1 MADLLRSRNVTLML
15 ATCVLFGFVLGLG
28 QLVVPL
34 YTLTLSDSPLVLAA
48 VVGVFPLTG
57 VLLSLATGGI
67 SEFLGSRAM
76 IVSAFGLMGAGCLV
90 LAAARSW
97 HVLLVGQF
105 LLGLGD
111 VSFWVPAFAFL
122 SHLAPPGRQYAVQA
136 LGSSAQQAGT
146 IVGPFVGGLLI
157 RMAGFPPAFL
167 LGAALAAAGLLT
179 GICLKRVGEAD
190 RDRPTFAHHMVA
202 YHQRALGALVHNR
215 AVLWTNLTHAA
226 ILLTWP
232 VLRGSFYLALL
243 ASRGLSPADVGTI
256 VAAHLLV
263 GSLAGVCLSR
273 MSPNRSM
280 PRLVLAIAVVGA
292 LTMGATPLLHGIPVI
307 AAFACLGGIVALYLP
322 MLIAFMTESAGL
334 PERSMGVAVLNLS
347 WAVVNPSGVFL
358 VGLFV
363 DRVSL
368 PAAFFVTEAVVLV
381 AIGLLWIWAERLG
394 LARNMSPAAR

>member
-15 ATCVLFGFVLGLG
+15 ATCILFGFVLGLG

-57 VLLSLATGGI
+57 VLLSLATGAV
-67 SEFLGSRAM
+67 SESLGSRAM

-90 LAAARSW
+90 LAAAPSW
-97 HVLLVGQF
+97 HVVLVGQF

-122 SHLAPPGRQYAVQA
+122 SHLAPPGRQYAVQG
-136 LGSSAQQAGT
+136 LGSAAQQAGT

-179 GICLKRVGEAD
+179 GICLKRVGEAGGG
-190 RDRPTFAHHMVA
+190 RPFFLHHLFA
-202 YHQRALGALVHNR
+202 YHQRALGSLVHNR
-215 AVLWTNLTHAA
+215 AVLWATLAHAA
-226 ILLTWP
+226 VLLTWP
-232 VLRGSFYLALL
+232 VMRGSFYLALL
-243 ASRGLSPADVGTI
+243 TSRGLSSTDVGTI

-263 GSLAGVCLSR
+263 GSLAGVCLGR
-273 MSPNRSM
+273 LSPGRSM
-280 PRLVLAIAVVGA
+280 PRLVLAIVVVGA
-292 LTMGATPLLHGIPVI
+292 LTMGATPLLHGIPLI
-307 AAFACLGGIVALYLP
+307 AAVACAGGVVALYMP
-322 MLIAFMTESAGL
+322 ILIGFLTENAIL
-334 PERSMGVAVLNLS
+334 PERSMGVALLNLS
-347 WAVVNPSGVFL
+347 WAVVNPTGVFL

-368 PAAFFVTEAVVLV
+368 PPAFFITEAVVLV
-381 AIGLLWIWAERLG
+381 GVGLLWISAERLG
-394 LARNMSPAAR
+394 WARIPPPAAR